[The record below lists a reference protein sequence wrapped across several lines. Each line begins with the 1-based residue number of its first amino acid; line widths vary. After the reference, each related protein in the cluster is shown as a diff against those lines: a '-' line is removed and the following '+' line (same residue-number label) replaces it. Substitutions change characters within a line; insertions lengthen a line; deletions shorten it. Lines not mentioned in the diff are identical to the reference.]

1 MGGLPGG
8 GMQKNLPAN
17 ARDTG
22 NMNSIPGSGRSPGEG
37 NGNPLQYSCLESPM
51 DRGAWQTTVLGI
63 AKSQTWLSNWAHIH
77 IQVVKSQN
85 TYKGQSWESAL
96 LFIHRHGYYSSLH
109 GYPVY
114 LALRW
119 KFSRIF
125 VYTSKIE
132 YVRKNVIWILV
143 SPAFTPNTCTQYCF
157 ATWFLSRNKKFEAF
171 CTIPNHGN
179 LPCSF
184 L

>member
-63 AKSQTWLSNWAHIH
+63 AKSQT
-77 IQVVKSQN
+77 
-85 TYKGQSWESAL
+85 
-96 LFIHRHGYYSSLH
+96 
-109 GYPVY
+109 
-114 LALRW
+114 
-119 KFSRIF
+119 
-125 VYTSKIE
+125 
-132 YVRKNVIWILV
+132 
-143 SPAFTPNTCTQYCF
+143 
-157 ATWFLSRNKKFEAF
+157 
-171 CTIPNHGN
+171 
-179 LPCSF
+179 
-184 L
+184 